1 MSGGDGNNG
10 GERRKGSVKW
20 LDTSKGFGFITATKV
35 VMISSFTSPPSD
47 LRVTVTLPRRN
58 PLSSRSRS
66 TTADVTRL
74 SKSPDQTALRFRVA
88 AAVHR
93 EDEAVLAA
101 VEEVE
106 DEDEVMV
113 VVVADVRKFD

>member
-1 MSGGDGNNG
+1 
-10 GERRKGSVKW
+10 
-20 LDTSKGFGFITATKV
+20 
-35 VMISSFTSPPSD
+35 MISSFTSPSD

-113 VVVADVRKFD
+113 VVVADVRKFE

>member
-1 MSGGDGNNG
+1 
-10 GERRKGSVKW
+10 
-20 LDTSKGFGFITATKV
+20 
-35 VMISSFTSPPSD
+35 MISSFTSPPSD

-106 DEDEVMV
+106 DEDEVKRWWWRMLGSLNK
-113 VVVADVRKFD
+113 DLFNCWTKPSLLFVRVSFGVC